1 MRRNVFDADV
11 GTSNID
17 MLCYCNLSCHMLSN
31 FECGDAVSAILFSCN
46 NFTVFSSNSWMQTAA
61 SLALIIFRHVF
72 FFEGSVTF
80 VVQFLIKCPPELS
93 C

>member
-1 MRRNVFDADV
+1 
-11 GTSNID
+11 
-17 MLCYCNLSCHMLSN
+17 
-31 FECGDAVSAILFSCN
+31 LFSCN